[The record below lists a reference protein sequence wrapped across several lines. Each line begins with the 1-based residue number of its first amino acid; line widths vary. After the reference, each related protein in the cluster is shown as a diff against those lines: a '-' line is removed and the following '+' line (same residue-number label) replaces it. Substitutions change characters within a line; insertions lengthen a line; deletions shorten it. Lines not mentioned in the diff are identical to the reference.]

1 MSKASLMGKSVFNKR
16 TGLMGTV
23 VGEDGLT
30 LMIDTQGT
38 VKTVTRSTFTR
49 WFKVVEDDVP
59 EVEEKKEEE
68 QVVSTPE
75 TSETEESS
83 TETKE
88 EEEKEKGTRFNPSG
102 DKGIGQQLADKF
114 LYLVKDM
121 ANQDLDITSDESGNK
136 LVIKYNGKN
145 IFECTTAKRRFS
157 VLCHPDSLTAQNV
170 KNAFKVFPKEWGW
183 ALRAKF
189 VFTSID
195 EVPLMKSIITDGMFY
210 RQIKEGE

>member
-1 MSKASLMGKSVFNKR
+1 MSKGSLMGKSVFNKR

-30 LMIDTQGT
+30 LMIDTQGV

-49 WFKVVEDDVP
+49 WFNVVEDDKP
-59 EVEEKKEEE
+59 EVEEEKKEE
-68 QVVSTPE
+68 VKDVPTPE
-75 TSETEESS
+75 TSEPEVSSTDQEES
-83 TETKE
+83 
-88 EEEKEKGTRFNPSG
+88 KEKGSRFNPSG

-121 ANQDLDITSDESGNK
+121 ANQDLDITADESGNK

-189 VFTSID
+189 VFTSLD
-195 EVPLMKSIITDGMFY
+195 DVPLMKSIITDGMFY

>member
-1 MSKASLMGKSVFNKR
+1 MSKASLIGKSVYNKR

-30 LMIDTQGT
+30 LMIDVQG
-38 VKTVTRSTFTR
+38 VIKAVTNGSFIR
-49 WFKVVEDDVP
+49 WYKVIDDDRP
-59 EVEEKKEEE
+59 EVEEHLQEEIEVPVPEE
-68 QVVSTPE
+68 QPTR
-75 TSETEESS
+75 
-83 TETKE
+83 
-88 EEEKEKGTRFNPSG
+88 EKERGPRYNPSG
-102 DKGIGQQLADKF
+102 DKGVGRQLADKF

-121 ANQDLDITSDESGNK
+121 ANQDLDITADASGNK
-136 LVIKYNGKN
+136 LVIKYNGRN
-145 IFECTTAKRRFS
+145 IFECTTASRRFN
-157 VLCHPDSLTAQNV
+157 VMCHPASLTAQNM
-170 KNAFKVFPKEWGW
+170 KSAFRVFPKEWGW

>member
-1 MSKASLMGKSVFNKR
+1 MSKGSLMGKSVFNKR

-30 LMIDTQGT
+30 LMIDTQGV

-49 WFKVVEDDVP
+49 WFNVVEDDKP
-59 EVEEKKEEE
+59 EVEEEKKEEAKD
-68 QVVSTPE
+68 VPTPE
-75 TSETEESS
+75 TSEPEVSSTDQEES
-83 TETKE
+83 
-88 EEEKEKGTRFNPSG
+88 KEKGSRFNPSG

-121 ANQDLDITSDESGNK
+121 ANQDLDITADESGNK

-189 VFTSID
+189 VFTSLD
-195 EVPLMKSIITDGMFY
+195 DVPLMKSIITDGMFY

>member
-1 MSKASLMGKSVFNKR
+1 MTSKASLIGKSVFNKR

-23 VGEDGLT
+23 VGEDGLA

-38 VKTVTRSTFTR
+38 VKTVTRRTFTR
-49 WFKVVEDDVP
+49 WFNVVEDDVP
-59 EVEEKKEEE
+59 EVEEKKEE
-68 QVVSTPE
+68 QVVSEPE
-75 TSETEESS
+75 TQTAKKD
-83 TETKE
+83 TKAI
-88 EEEKEKGTRFNPSG
+88 GSRFNPSG
-102 DKGIGQQLADKF
+102 DKGVGKQLADKF

-121 ANQDLDITSDESGNK
+121 ANQDLDITSDASGNK

-157 VLCHPDSLTAQNV
+157 VLCHPDSLTAQNM
-170 KNAFKVFPKEWGW
+170 KHAFKVFPKEWGW